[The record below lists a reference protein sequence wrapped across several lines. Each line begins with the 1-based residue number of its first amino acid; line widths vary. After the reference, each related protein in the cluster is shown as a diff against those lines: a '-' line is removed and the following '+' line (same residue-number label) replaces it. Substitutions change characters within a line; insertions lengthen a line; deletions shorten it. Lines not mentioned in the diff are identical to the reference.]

1 MRYTVISFIVLLCWV
16 FDTHAQQYH
25 ISTDHPAVTFEK
37 ENPLFLSI
45 YSWPETLI
53 SYPVTFSPDSNV
65 ENRLELIDTRTGNPV
80 AFQLS
85 DKKYDNNRI
94 CSARIHFFASM
105 SAGGGFKYVLRLGS
119 RKMKSDHPVYI
130 ERKTDCWILG
140 NTDFSVAIPVT
151 ATVNDNIAPAPI
163 LSVSKGEGASGRNR
177 LYSGHKK
184 IVSVETS
191 VKESGELFAE
201 CLVLYRLEGG
211 AEYRTSV
218 KVVQRYQFVIFD
230 EEMS

>member
-1 MRYTVISFIVLLCWV
+1 MHNNIIFLRTIRLLLLKKR
-16 FDTHAQQYH
+16 
-25 ISTDHPAVTFEK
+25 IR
-37 ENPLFLSI
+37 LSI

-151 ATVNDNIAPAPI
+151 ATVNDNIAPALP
-163 LSVSKGEGASGRNR
+163 
-177 LYSGHKK
+177 
-184 IVSVETS
+184 
-191 VKESGELFAE
+191 
-201 CLVLYRLEGG
+201 
-211 AEYRTSV
+211 
-218 KVVQRYQFVIFD
+218 VVTGCTPVIRK
-230 EEMS
+230 